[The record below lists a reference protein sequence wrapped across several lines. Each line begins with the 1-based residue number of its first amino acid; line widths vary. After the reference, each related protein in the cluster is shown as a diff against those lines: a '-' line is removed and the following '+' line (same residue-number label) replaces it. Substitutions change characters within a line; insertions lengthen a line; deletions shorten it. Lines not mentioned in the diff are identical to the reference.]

1 MISTFFGRKF
11 HFYSRPREGGDVV
24 AMLWKYWYWIS
35 IHAPAKGATMNLF
48 NLMFHFRISIHA
60 PAKGATR
67 KVIGC
72 TVIFG
77 ISIHAPAKGAT
88 KGLFISSLNIG
99 ISIHAPAKGATAHFY
114 NFYFHMRSTFVYHA
128 QCNKFTIYISNIKY
142 SYIVRNYCA
151 VPPHFHVRQTYAQ
164 LFITTKVL
172 PLQCFFS
179 FQKYQ
184 SYFYKNSLIDKI

>member
-1 MISTFFGRKF
+1 MGRHICTTYILFLVLISIHTPAKGATVKAE
-11 HFYSRPREGGDVV
+11 STTGEEI
-24 AMLWKYWYWIS
+24 IS
-35 IHAPAKGATMNLF
+35 IHAPAKGVTYNLLYRF
-48 NLMFHFRISIHA
+48 QDIS
-60 PAKGATR
+60 
-67 KVIGC
+67 
-72 TVIFG
+72 
-77 ISIHAPAKGAT
+77 
-88 KGLFISSLNIG
+88 

-164 LFITTKVL
+164 LFITTKFL

>member
-1 MISTFFGRKF
+1 MWFGRYATSALVF
-11 HFYSRPREGGDVV
+11 LFTPPRRGRREFPDN
-24 AMLWKYWYWIS
+24 AFR
-35 IHAPAKGATMNLF
+35 LF
-48 NLMFHFRISIHA
+48 
-60 PAKGATR
+60 T
-67 KVIGC
+67 
-72 TVIFG
+72 

-88 KGLFISSLNIG
+88 KYRMECYVKFVFLFTPPRRGRHVRPLDKDGHQI

>member
-1 MISTFFGRKF
+1 MGNTYTIRIRSGSNSVKRYRFSMWWKRYIFNPRSNGRG
-11 HFYSRPREGGDVV
+11 FYEKKDCSKWE
-24 AMLWKYWYWIS
+24 KN
-35 IHAPAKGATMNLF
+35 K
-48 NLMFHFRISIHA
+48 MFHFCRR
-60 PAKGATR
+60 R
-67 KVIGC
+67 K
-72 TVIFG
+72 
-77 ISIHAPAKGAT
+77 
-88 KGLFISSLNIG
+88 LSL

>member
-24 AMLWKYWYWIS
+24 AMLWKYWYW
-35 IHAPAKGATMNLF
+35 
-48 NLMFHFRISIHA
+48 ISIHA

>member
-99 ISIHAPAKGATAHFY
+99 ISIHAPAKGATRFCRDWVHNSA
-114 NFYFHMRSTFVYHA
+114 
-128 QCNKFTIYISNIKY
+128 
-142 SYIVRNYCA
+142 
-151 VPPHFHVRQTYAQ
+151 
-164 LFITTKVL
+164 
-172 PLQCFFS
+172 
-179 FQKYQ
+179 
-184 SYFYKNSLIDKI
+184 YFYSRPREGGDSTLL

>member
-60 PAKGATR
+60 PAKAATR

-72 TVIFG
+72 TVIF
-77 ISIHAPAKGAT
+77 
-88 KGLFISSLNIG
+88 G

>member
-1 MISTFFGRKF
+1 MPPRRGR
-11 HFYSRPREGGDVV
+11 
-24 AMLWKYWYWIS
+24 L
-35 IHAPAKGATMNLF
+35 
-48 NLMFHFRISIHA
+48 
-60 PAKGATR
+60 
-67 KVIGC
+67 
-72 TVIFG
+72 
-77 ISIHAPAKGAT
+77 
-88 KGLFISSLNIG
+88 SLGYGNG
-99 ISIHAPAKGATAHFY
+99 RFMDISIHAPAKGATAHFY

>member
-1 MISTFFGRKF
+1 MNGETHMYHLHTFSCTY
-11 HFYSRPREGGDVV
+11 FYSHPREGGDIEDSNFVERQ
-24 AMLWKYWYWIS
+24 Y
-35 IHAPAKGATMNLF
+35 
-48 NLMFHFRISIHA
+48 
-60 PAKGATR
+60 
-67 KVIGC
+67 
-72 TVIFG
+72 
-77 ISIHAPAKGAT
+77 
-88 KGLFISSLNIG
+88 

-164 LFITTKVL
+164 LFITTKFL

>member
-1 MISTFFGRKF
+1 MGRHICTTYILF
-11 HFYSRPREGGDVV
+11 LV
-24 AMLWKYWYWIS
+24 LIS
-35 IHAPAKGATMNLF
+35 IHTPAKGATSKTVTLLKGSTFLF
-48 NLMFHFRISIHA
+48 TSPRRGR
-60 PAKGATR
+60 P
-67 KVIGC
+67 
-72 TVIFG
+72 
-77 ISIHAPAKGAT
+77 
-88 KGLFISSLNIG
+88 SSRMRSTTMSQ

-172 PLQCFFS
+172 PLQCFFLS
-179 FQKYQ
+179 K
-184 SYFYKNSLIDKI
+184 SINLIFIRIP

>member
-1 MISTFFGRKF
+1 MPPRRGRLSLEYGNGRF
-11 HFYSRPREGGDVV
+11 MD
-24 AMLWKYWYWIS
+24 IS
-35 IHAPAKGATMNLF
+35 IHAP
-48 NLMFHFRISIHA
+48 S
-60 PAKGATR
+60 
-67 KVIGC
+67 
-72 TVIFG
+72 
-77 ISIHAPAKGAT
+77 
-88 KGLFISSLNIG
+88 
-99 ISIHAPAKGATAHFY
+99 KGATAHFY

>member
-88 KGLFISSLNIG
+88 
-99 ISIHAPAKGATAHFY
+99 AHYY

>member
-1 MISTFFGRKF
+1 MHLLQTTLQKY
-11 HFYSRPREGGDVV
+11 FYSRPREGGDILTGFKDRSITTFLFTPPRRGRHV
-24 AMLWKYWYWIS
+24 AIDD
-35 IHAPAKGATMNLF
+35 
-48 NLMFHFRISIHA
+48 RIE
-60 PAKGATR
+60 TLR
-67 KVIGC
+67 
-72 TVIFG
+72 
-77 ISIHAPAKGAT
+77 
-88 KGLFISSLNIG
+88 

>member
-24 AMLWKYWYWIS
+24 AMLWKYWYW
-35 IHAPAKGATMNLF
+35 
-48 NLMFHFRISIHA
+48 
-60 PAKGATR
+60 
-67 KVIGC
+67 
-72 TVIFG
+72 
-77 ISIHAPAKGAT
+77 
-88 KGLFISSLNIG
+88 

>member
-1 MISTFFGRKF
+1 MPHEWGDTYVPLTYFFLYLFLFTPPRRGRPSSRMRST
-11 HFYSRPREGGDVV
+11 
-24 AMLWKYWYWIS
+24 
-35 IHAPAKGATMNLF
+35 TM
-48 NLMFHFRISIHA
+48 SQ
-60 PAKGATR
+60 
-67 KVIGC
+67 
-72 TVIFG
+72 
-77 ISIHAPAKGAT
+77 
-88 KGLFISSLNIG
+88 

>member
-1 MISTFFGRKF
+1 MYHLHTFSCTY
-11 HFYSRPREGGDVV
+11 FYSHPREGGGIPKSE
-24 AMLWKYWYWIS
+24 LLNTSHIS
-35 IHAPAKGATMNLF
+35 IHAPAKGAT
-48 NLMFHFRISIHA
+48 
-60 PAKGATR
+60 
-67 KVIGC
+67 
-72 TVIFG
+72 TVF
-77 ISIHAPAKGAT
+77 PLKNVDT
-88 KGLFISSLNIG
+88 L

>member
-1 MISTFFGRKF
+1 MGRHICTTYILF
-11 HFYSRPREGGDVV
+11 LV
-24 AMLWKYWYWIS
+24 LIS
-35 IHAPAKGATMNLF
+35 IHTPAKGATSKTVTLLKGSTFLF
-48 NLMFHFRISIHA
+48 TPPRWGRQLWTSTIKKSD
-60 PAKGATR
+60 
-67 KVIGC
+67 
-72 TVIFG
+72 
-77 ISIHAPAKGAT
+77 
-88 KGLFISSLNIG
+88 L

>member
-1 MISTFFGRKF
+1 
-11 HFYSRPREGGDVV
+11 
-24 AMLWKYWYWIS
+24 
-35 IHAPAKGATMNLF
+35 
-48 NLMFHFRISIHA
+48 
-60 PAKGATR
+60 
-67 KVIGC
+67 
-72 TVIFG
+72 
-77 ISIHAPAKGAT
+77 
-88 KGLFISSLNIG
+88 
-99 ISIHAPAKGATAHFY
+99 
-114 NFYFHMRSTFVYHA
+114 MRSTFVYHA

>member
-72 TVIFG
+72 TVIF
-77 ISIHAPAKGAT
+77 
-88 KGLFISSLNIG
+88 G

>member
-1 MISTFFGRKF
+1 MPPRRGRLSLGYGNGRF
-11 HFYSRPREGGDVV
+11 MD
-24 AMLWKYWYWIS
+24 IS
-35 IHAPAKGATMNLF
+35 IHAPAKGATQAHEEGLIH
-48 NLMFHFRISIHA
+48 FHISIHA
-60 PAKGATR
+60 PAKGATQPFLLCR
-67 KVIGC
+67 HWTIYFYSRPREGGDRLPRMGEYA
-72 TVIFG
+72 G
-77 ISIHAPAKGAT
+77 IHFYSRPREGGA
-88 KGLFISSLNIG
+88 
-99 ISIHAPAKGATAHFY
+99 AHFY

>member
-35 IHAPAKGATMNLF
+35 LHAPAKGATMNLF

-72 TVIFG
+72 TVIF
-77 ISIHAPAKGAT
+77 
-88 KGLFISSLNIG
+88 G

>member
-1 MISTFFGRKF
+1 MGRHICTTYILF
-11 HFYSRPREGGDVV
+11 LV
-24 AMLWKYWYWIS
+24 LIS
-35 IHAPAKGATMNLF
+35 IHTPAKGATTVRVDKAPQLIFLF
-48 NLMFHFRISIHA
+48 MPPRRGRL
-60 PAKGATR
+60 
-67 KVIGC
+67 
-72 TVIFG
+72 
-77 ISIHAPAKGAT
+77 
-88 KGLFISSLNIG
+88 SLGYGNG
-99 ISIHAPAKGATAHFY
+99 RFMDISIHAPAKGATAHFY

>member
-88 KGLFISSLNIG
+88 
-99 ISIHAPAKGATAHFY
+99 AHFY

-179 FQKYQ
+179 FKKYQ

>member
-1 MISTFFGRKF
+1 MGRHICTTYILF
-11 HFYSRPREGGDVV
+11 LV
-24 AMLWKYWYWIS
+24 LIS
-35 IHAPAKGATMNLF
+35 IHTPAKGATDY
-48 NLMFHFRISIHA
+48 HA
-60 PAKGATR
+60 WVLVK
-67 KVIGC
+67 
-72 TVIFG
+72 
-77 ISIHAPAKGAT
+77 T
-88 KGLFISSLNIG
+88 K